1 MNVHLP
7 VVLFPTMY
15 LKMMHMSVCN
25 SQQATASRKT
35 AVLPKCKKT
44 IASFTANAVRKQSY
58 YDVIV
63 FSYIMP
69 PIPGLGIAGIAGA
82 SSFLSAMTH
91 SVVRNIPAMLAAF
104 SRATRVTLA
113 GSITPVAKKFS

>member
-1 MNVHLP
+1 MNIHLP

-35 AVLPKCKKT
+35 AVLPKCKNNC
-44 IASFTANAVRKQSY
+44 FLTANAVRKQSY

>member
-1 MNVHLP
+1 MNIHLP

-35 AVLPKCKKT
+35 AVLPKCKKQLLPYRERGKEA
-44 IASFTANAVRKQSY
+44 ILF
-58 YDVIV
+58 DVIV

-69 PIPGLGIAGIAGA
+69 PIKAGRLLII
-82 SSFLSAMTH
+82 S
-91 SVVRNIPAMLAAF
+91 NIHN
-104 SRATRVTLA
+104 
-113 GSITPVAKKFS
+113 